1 VKNEEGWTYMIR
13 WSNCVTT
20 NNNNNAGGCGQVEC
34 EVKDEEEV
42 DVQFLMERLRHH
54 VLVNRIRVKEFFQ
67 DFDPLNSGTVT
78 RARYDTI
85 R

>member
-1 VKNEEGWTYMIR
+1 
-13 WSNCVTT
+13 
-20 NNNNNAGGCGQVEC
+20 VEC